1 MKIVADLH
9 LHSKYS
15 RAVSPQMDLPNMARW
30 AKIKGINLLG
40 TADFTHPLWFG
51 ELQSKLIEINPGIY
65 RLKSESA
72 SWQTAVNFVLTTEIS
87 SIYTQGGKTRKIH
100 TLLFAPSLKTVEKIN
115 KKLAKAGANL
125 ASDGRPI
132 IGLSSQQLCELV
144 WSVDEQVLIVP
155 AHAWTPWFSIYG
167 SKSGFESILECYGQ
181 FADRIYAVETGLSSD
196 PAMNWQIKDLY
207 NRSLV
212 SFSDAHSPAK
222 LGREATVFQ
231 KRNKNSE
238 AGSKKESFSFDDLS
252 GAIKRDNKSR
262 WKIAYT
268 IEFYPEEGKYF
279 YSGHR
284 KCGVLQSPEETEIN
298 GIICPVCGKSLTLGV
313 MHQIKQLSEK
323 QKNKSRRPPFKKLVP
338 LNEIIAESVGVGPSS
353 KKVKKIFEKITDK
366 QSEIEIL
373 TEADIEN
380 IALLAG
386 NKIAEG
392 INKVR
397 RGNIVVSPGYDGV
410 FGSVKIWPGEKE
422 KVSLA
427 NKQMNLF

>member
-1 MKIVADLH
+1 MKIIADLH

-15 RAVSPQMDLPNMARW
+15 RAVSPQMDLENMTRW
-30 AKIKGINLLG
+30 AKIKGIDLLG
-40 TADFTHPLWFG
+40 TADFTHPLWFK
-51 ELQSKLIEINPGIY
+51 ELKTN
-65 RLKSESA
+65 LKESSQGVYELKEKPVGRRA
-72 SWQTAVNFVLTTEIS
+72 AVNFVLTTEIS

-100 TLLFAPSLKTVEKIN
+100 TLLFAPSLKIVEKIN
-115 KKLAKAGANL
+115 KKLVLIGANL

-132 IGLSSQQLCELV
+132 ICLSSQELCELV
-144 WSVDEQVLIVP
+144 WSINEDVLIIP

-231 KRNKNSE
+231 KSSQKVE
-238 AGSKKESFSFDDLS
+238 AGSRKENFSFDDLS
-252 GAIKRDNKSR
+252 CAIKRDNRSR

-268 IEFYPEEGKYF
+268 LEFYPEEGKYF
-279 YSGHR
+279 YNGHR
-284 KCGVLQSPEETEIN
+284 KCRVIQSPEETEKN
-298 GIICPVCGKSLTLGV
+298 GIVCPVCGKPLTLGV
-313 MHQIKQLSEK
+313 MYQIKQLSEK
-323 QKNKSRRPPFKKLVP
+323 QKIKTSRPTYKKLVP
-338 LNEIIAESVGVGPSS
+338 LNEIIAESLGVGPSS
-353 KKVKKIFEKITDK
+353 KKVKKIYEKITNEK
-366 QSEIEIL
+366 PELEIL
-373 TEADIEN
+373 TEADIEK
-380 IALLAG
+380 ISLLAG

-397 RGNIVVSPGYDGV
+397 HGNIVVKPGYDGI
-410 FGSVKIWPGEKE
+410 FGSVKIWPSKKE